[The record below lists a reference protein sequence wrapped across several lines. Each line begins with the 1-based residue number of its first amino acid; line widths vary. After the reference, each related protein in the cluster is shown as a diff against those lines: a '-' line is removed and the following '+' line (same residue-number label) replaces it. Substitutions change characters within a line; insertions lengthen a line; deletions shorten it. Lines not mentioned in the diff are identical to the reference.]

1 MTRNNAYTMQQTANV
16 SPVNNPLFRPEVTAA
31 LGSQWMGSIR
41 LAQPISAWLIAGI
54 ALAVAIALI
63 AFLSLGSMTKK
74 ARVTG
79 ITVPTAGNISIAAPN
94 AGILTHSHVKE
105 GDVVQAGQV
114 LFTLSTQRQNSQ
126 GEITALIAH
135 QLRARQDTLIS
146 EQRLRE
152 SAANDKKIVLQ
163 QRLANL
169 QIESDQIDQEIML
182 AKRRLSLSQQS
193 IDKFQTLQNS
203 GYVSAAQT
211 QQKQEENIDLST
223 RLSNLQ
229 RNKIQLQTTQV
240 SVQSE
245 INTLAN
251 TLATE
256 LAQLN
261 RAKAGLQQEIAE
273 NNNRH
278 SSQIVAPQAGMVTA
292 ITNQTG
298 QNINGGQ
305 VLATII
311 PTVEIS
317 NANNLQNA
325 QNQQALEVHLYAPSK
340 TAGFV
345 SAGQQVLIRYNAY
358 PYQKFGLQAGT
369 VIDVSKTPFAPNEL
383 PQHLASTILSNAQ
396 QNILGFNSNEALY
409 RIKVQLKQQ
418 SINTYGKAHAIKPG
432 MTLEA
437 DVVQDRRKIWEWIIE
452 PVLAVT
458 RSAAP

>member
-1 MTRNNAYTMQQTANV
+1 
-16 SPVNNPLFRPEVTAA
+16 
-31 LGSQWMGSIR
+31 
-41 LAQPISAWLIAGI
+41 
-54 ALAVAIALI
+54 
-63 AFLSLGSMTKK
+63 
-74 ARVTG
+74 
-79 ITVPTAGNISIAAPN
+79 
-94 AGILTHSHVKE
+94 
-105 GDVVQAGQV
+105 
-114 LFTLSTQRQNSQ
+114 
-126 GEITALIAH
+126 
-135 QLRARQDTLIS
+135 
-146 EQRLRE
+146 
-152 SAANDKKIVLQ
+152 
-163 QRLANL
+163 
-169 QIESDQIDQEIML
+169 ML

-278 SSQIVAPQAGMVTA
+278 SSQITAPQAGMVTA

-311 PTVEIS
+311 PTVETS
-317 NANNLQNA
+317 NANNEQG
-325 QNQQALEVHLYAPSK
+325 QQALEVHLYAPSK

-383 PQHLASTILSNAQ
+383 PQNLASTILSNAQ
-396 QNILGFNSNEALY
+396 QNILGFNSNEAVY

-418 SINTYGKAHAIKPG
+418 SIKAYGQVQAIKPG

>member
-1 MTRNNAYTMQQTANV
+1 MNNSTSNASSLN
-16 SPVNNPLFRPEVTAA
+16 SPLFRPEVTAA
-31 LGSQWMGSIR
+31 LGSQWMGAIR
-41 LAQPISAWLIAGI
+41 LAQPISAWLIAGV
-54 ALAVAIALI
+54 ALFVAAALI

-94 AGILTHSHVKE
+94 AGVLVQSHVKE
-105 GDVVQAGQV
+105 GDVVQTGQV

-135 QLRARQDTLIS
+135 QLRARQDALIA

-152 SAANDKKIVLQ
+152 SAMQEKKLALQ
-163 QRLANL
+163 QRLTNL
-169 QIESDQIDQEIML
+169 QSESDQIDQEINL

-193 IDKFQTLQNS
+193 VDKFQTLQNS
-203 GYVSAAQT
+203 GYVSSAQT
-211 QQKQEENIDLST
+211 QQKLEENIDLST

-229 RNKIQLQTTQV
+229 RIKMQLQANQV
-240 SVQSE
+240 NLQAE
-245 INTLAN
+245 INALAN
-251 TLATE
+251 SLATE

-261 RAKAGLQQEIAE
+261 RAKAALQQEIAE

-278 SSQIVAPQAGMVTA
+278 SSQIVAPQAGMLTA

-311 PTVEIS
+311 PAMDAS
-317 NANNLQNA
+317 NMKD
-325 QNQQALEVHLYAPSK
+325 QQVLEVHLYAPSK

-358 PYQKFGLQAGT
+358 PYQKFGLQAGM

-409 RIKVQLKQQ
+409 RIKVQLKKQ
-418 SINTYGKAHAIKPG
+418 SILAYGQAQAIKPG

-458 RSAAP
+458 RSAEP

>member
-1 MTRNNAYTMQQTANV
+1 MMARKNSTTYKSTTSA
-16 SPVNNPLFRPEVTAA
+16 SCVNSPLFRPEVTAA
-31 LGSQWMGSIR
+31 LGSQWMGAIR
-41 LAQPISAWLIAGI
+41 LAQPISAWLIAGV
-54 ALAVAIALI
+54 ALFVAAALI

-79 ITVPTAGNISIAAPN
+79 ITVPTAGNITIAAPN
-94 AGILTHSHVKE
+94 AGILMQSHVKE

-135 QLRARQDTLIS
+135 QLRARQDALIA

-152 SAANDKKIVLQ
+152 SAMQEKKLALQ
-163 QRLANL
+163 QRLTNL
-169 QIESDQIDQEIML
+169 QSESDQIDQEINL

-193 IDKFQTLQNS
+193 VDKFQTLQNS
-203 GYVSAAQT
+203 GYVSSAQT
-211 QQKQEENIDLST
+211 QQKLEENIDLSS

-229 RNKIQLQTTQV
+229 RIKMQLQANQV
-240 SVQSE
+240 NLQAE

-251 TLATE
+251 SLATE
-256 LAQLN
+256 LAQLT
-261 RAKAGLQQEIAE
+261 RAKAALQQEIAE

-278 SSQIVAPQAGMVTA
+278 SSQIVAPQAGMLTA

-311 PTVEIS
+311 PAMG
-317 NANNLQNA
+317 ANNMKD
-325 QNQQALEVHLYAPSK
+325 QQALEVHLYAPSK

-369 VIDVSKTPFAPNEL
+369 VMDVSKTPFAPNEL

-418 SINTYGKAHAIKPG
+418 SILAYGQAQAIKPG

-458 RSAAP
+458 KSAAP

>member
-1 MTRNNAYTMQQTANV
+1 MMIAQQSTTSTTV
-16 SPVNNPLFRPEVTAA
+16 STDNSPLFRSEVTAA
-31 LGSQWMGSIR
+31 LGSNWMGAIR
-41 LAQPISAWLIAGI
+41 LAQPISAWLIASV
-54 ALAVAIALI
+54 ALILAFALI

-79 ITVPTAGNISIAAPN
+79 ITVPTAGNISVAAPN
-94 AGILTHSHVKE
+94 PGVLTQSHIKE
-105 GDVVQAGQV
+105 GDLVQAGQV

-126 GEITALIAH
+126 GEITALIAN
-135 QLRARQDTLIS
+135 QLRSRQDTLTT

-152 SAANDKKIVLQ
+152 SATQERKQALQ
-163 QRLANL
+163 QRLANF
-169 QIESDQIDQEIML
+169 QIESEQIDQEIQL
-182 AKRRLSLSQQS
+182 AKRRLNLSQQS

-211 QQKQEENIDLST
+211 QQKIEENIDLST
-223 RLSNLQ
+223 RLSSLQ
-229 RNKIQLQTTQV
+229 RNKMQLQANQV
-240 SVQSE
+240 NVQAE
-245 INTLAN
+245 MNTLAN
-251 TLATE
+251 SLATE

-305 VLATII
+305 VLATLI
-311 PTVEIS
+311 PTVDTNDS
-317 NANNLQNA
+317 KD
-325 QNQQALEVHLYAPSK
+325 QQALEVHLYAPSK

-345 SAGQQVLIRYNAY
+345 SSGQQVLIRYNAY
-358 PYQKFGLQAGT
+358 PYQKFGLQVGT
-369 VIDVSKTPFAPNEL
+369 VMDVSKTPFAPSEL

-418 SINTYGKAHAIKPG
+418 TINAYGQAQTIKPG
-432 MTLEA
+432 MTLDA
-437 DVVQDRRKIWEWIIE
+437 DVVQDKRKIWEWIIE

-458 RSAAP
+458 KTTAL

>member
-1 MTRNNAYTMQQTANV
+1 MTGYMSNSTANA
-16 SPVNNPLFRPEVTAA
+16 SPLNSPLFRPEVTAA
-31 LGSQWMGSIR
+31 LGSQWMGAIR
-41 LAQPISAWLIAGI
+41 LAQPISAWLIAGV
-54 ALAVAIALI
+54 ALFVAAALI

-94 AGILTHSHVKE
+94 AGILIQSHVKE

-135 QLRARQDTLIS
+135 QLRARQDALIA

-152 SAANDKKIVLQ
+152 SAMQEKKLALQ
-163 QRLANL
+163 QRLTNL
-169 QIESDQIDQEIML
+169 QSESDQIDQEINL
-182 AKRRLSLSQQS
+182 AKRRLNLSQQS
-193 IDKFQTLQNS
+193 VDKFQTLQNS
-203 GYVSAAQT
+203 GYVSSAQT
-211 QQKQEENIDLST
+211 QQKLEENIDLST

-229 RNKIQLQTTQV
+229 RIKMQLQANQV
-240 SVQSE
+240 NLQAE

-251 TLATE
+251 SLATE

-261 RAKAGLQQEIAE
+261 RAKAALQQEIAE

-278 SSQIVAPQAGMVTA
+278 SSQIVAPQAGMLTA

-311 PTVEIS
+311 PAMG
-317 NANNLQNA
+317 ANNFKD
-325 QNQQALEVHLYAPSK
+325 QQALEVHLYAPSK

-369 VIDVSKTPFAPNEL
+369 VMDVSNTPFAPNEL

-418 SINTYGKAHAIKPG
+418 SILAYGQAQAIKPG

>member
-1 MTRNNAYTMQQTANV
+1 MNV
-16 SPVNNPLFRPEVTAA
+16 PSDTDGVKSTSMNSPLFRSEVTAA
-31 LGSQWMGSIR
+31 LGSNWMGAIR
-41 LAQPISAWLIAGI
+41 LAQPISAWLIASVALMI
-54 ALAVAIALI
+54 ACALI
-63 AFLSLGSMTKK
+63 AFLTVGNMTKK

-94 AGILTHSHVKE
+94 AGVLIQSHVNE
-105 GDVVQAGQV
+105 GETVKVGQV

-126 GEITALIAH
+126 GEITALIAN
-135 QLRARQDTLIS
+135 QLRARQDTLMT

-152 SAANDKKIVLQ
+152 SATQEKKLALQ

-169 QIESDQIDQEIML
+169 QVESDQIDQEIQL
-182 AKRRLSLSQQS
+182 AKRRLNLSQQS

-211 QQKQEENIDLST
+211 QQKIEENIDLST

-229 RNKIQLQTTQV
+229 RTKTQLQANQANL
-240 SVQSE
+240 QAD

-251 TLATE
+251 NLATE
-256 LAQLN
+256 LTQIT
-261 RAKAGLQQEIAE
+261 RAKAALQQEIAE

-298 QNINGGQ
+298 QTINGGQ
-305 VLATII
+305 VLATLI
-311 PTVEIS
+311 PMSDTQSEKD
-317 NANNLQNA
+317 
-325 QNQQALEVHLYAPSK
+325 QQTLEVHLYAPSK

-369 VIDVSKTPFAPNEL
+369 VIDVSQTPFAPNEL

-418 SINTYGKAHAIKPG
+418 TINAYGQAQTIKPG

-437 DVVQDRRKIWEWIIE
+437 DVVQDKRKIWEWIIE

-458 RSAAP
+458 RTAAP

>member
-1 MTRNNAYTMQQTANV
+1 MNNSTANANSV
-16 SPVNNPLFRPEVTAA
+16 SSPLFRPEVTAA
-31 LGSQWMGSIR
+31 LGSQWMGAIR
-41 LAQPISAWLIAGI
+41 LAQPISASLIAGV
-54 ALAVAIALI
+54 ALLVAIALI

-79 ITVPTAGNISIAAPN
+79 ITVPTSGNISIAAPN
-94 AGILTHSHVKE
+94 AGILMQSHVKE
-105 GDVVQAGQV
+105 GDAVQAGQV

-126 GEITALIAH
+126 GEITALIAL

-152 SAANDKKIVLQ
+152 TATNDKKNALK

-169 QIESDQIDQEIML
+169 QTESDQIDQEITL

-229 RNKIQLQTTQV
+229 RNKIQLQTSQV

-278 SSQIVAPQAGMVTA
+278 SSQITAPQAGMVTA

-311 PTVEIS
+311 PTVQTS
-317 NANNLQNA
+317 NANNTQNA
-325 QNQQALEVHLYAPSK
+325 QDQQALEVHLYAPSK

-418 SINTYGKAHAIKPG
+418 SINAYGQVQAIKPG

>member
-1 MTRNNAYTMQQTANV
+1 MASKNERAAQHSTANV
-16 SPVNNPLFRPEVTAA
+16 SSVTSPLFRPEVTAA
-31 LGSQWMGSIR
+31 LGSQWMGAIR
-41 LAQPISAWLIAGI
+41 LAQPISAWLIAGV
-54 ALAVAIALI
+54 ALFVAAALI

-74 ARVTG
+74 ARITG

-94 AGILTHSHVKE
+94 AGILVQSHVKE

-135 QLRARQDTLIS
+135 QLRARHDTLIA

-152 SAANDKKIVLQ
+152 TAMQEKKLALQ
-163 QRLANL
+163 QRLINL
-169 QIESDQIDQEIML
+169 QSESDQIDQEINL
-182 AKRRLSLSQQS
+182 AKRRLNLSQQS
-193 IDKFQTLQNS
+193 VDNFQTLQNS
-203 GYVSAAQT
+203 GYVSSAQT
-211 QQKQEENIDLST
+211 QQKLEENIDLST

-229 RNKIQLQTTQV
+229 RIKMQVQANQVNLQA
-240 SVQSE
+240 E

-251 TLATE
+251 SLATE
-256 LAQLN
+256 LAQLS
-261 RAKAGLQQEIAE
+261 RAKAALQQEIAE

-278 SSQIVAPQAGMVTA
+278 SSQIVAPQAGMLTA

-311 PTVEIS
+311 PAMD
-317 NANNLQNA
+317 ANNTKD
-325 QNQQALEVHLYAPSK
+325 QQALEVHLYAPSK

-369 VIDVSKTPFAPNEL
+369 VMDVSKTPFAPNEL

-418 SINTYGKAHAIKPG
+418 SILAYGQAQAIKPG

>member
-1 MTRNNAYTMQQTANV
+1 MTAQPPTVEPKANTV
-16 SPVNNPLFRPEVTAA
+16 ESPLFRSEVTAA
-31 LGSQWMGSIR
+31 LGGNWMGAIR
-41 LAQPISAWLIAGI
+41 LAQPLSSWLVASI
-54 ALAVAIALI
+54 ALTVAIALI
-63 AFLSLGSMTKK
+63 AFLSLGSITKK

-79 ITVPTAGNISIAAPN
+79 VTVPSAGNISVAAPN
-94 AGILTHSHVKE
+94 AGVLTQSHIKE
-105 GDVVQAGQV
+105 GDIVQAGQV

-126 GEITALIAH
+126 GEITALIAN
-135 QLRARQDTLIS
+135 QLRSRQDTLRM

-152 SAANDKKIVLQ
+152 SATQERKLVLQ

-169 QIESDQIDQEIML
+169 RIESEQIDQEIQL
-182 AKRRLSLSQQS
+182 AKRRLNLSQQS

-211 QQKQEENIDLST
+211 QQKIEENIDLST
-223 RLSNLQ
+223 RLSSLQ
-229 RNKIQLQTTQV
+229 RNKIQLQANQV
-240 SVQSE
+240 SVQAE

-261 RAKAGLQQEIAE
+261 RVKAALLQEIAE
-273 NNNRH
+273 NSNRH

-305 VLATII
+305 VLATLI
-311 PTVEIS
+311 PVLDS
-317 NANNLQNA
+317 KGLADG
-325 QNQQALEVHLYAPSK
+325 QALEVHLYAPSK

-409 RIKVQLKQQ
+409 RIKVQLKHQT
-418 SINTYGKAHAIKPG
+418 INAYGQAQTIKPG

-437 DVVQDRRKIWEWIIE
+437 DVVQDKRKIWEWIIE

-458 RSAAP
+458 KTAEL

>member
-1 MTRNNAYTMQQTANV
+1 MNKSTAN
-16 SPVNNPLFRPEVTAA
+16 SNTVNSPLFRPEVTAA
-31 LGSQWMGSIR
+31 LGSQWMGAIR
-41 LAQPISAWLIAGI
+41 LAQPISAWLIAGV
-54 ALAVAIALI
+54 ALFVAAALI
-63 AFLSLGSMTKK
+63 AFLSLGSITKK

-79 ITVPTAGNISIAAPN
+79 ITVPTGGNISIAAPN
-94 AGILTHSHVKE
+94 AGVLVQSHVKE

-126 GEITALIAH
+126 GEITALIAN
-135 QLRARQDTLIS
+135 QLRARQDTLIA

-152 SAANDKKIVLQ
+152 TAMQEKKLALQ
-163 QRLANL
+163 QRLTNL
-169 QIESDQIDQEIML
+169 QSESDQIDQEINL
-182 AKRRLSLSQQS
+182 AKRRLNLSQQS
-193 IDKFQTLQNS
+193 VDKFQTLQNS
-203 GYVSAAQT
+203 GYVSSAQT
-211 QQKQEENIDLST
+211 QQKLEENIDLST

-229 RNKIQLQTTQV
+229 RIKMQLQANQV
-240 SVQSE
+240 NLQAE
-245 INTLAN
+245 ISTLAN
-251 TLATE
+251 SLATE
-256 LAQLN
+256 LAQLA
-261 RAKAGLQQEIAE
+261 RVKAALQQEIAE

-278 SSQIVAPQAGMVTA
+278 SSQIVAPQAGMLTA

-311 PTVEIS
+311 PAMGAS
-317 NANNLQNA
+317 NLKD
-325 QNQQALEVHLYAPSK
+325 QQALEVHLYAPSK

-369 VIDVSKTPFAPNEL
+369 VMDVSKTPFAPNEL

-409 RIKVQLKQQ
+409 RIKVRLKQQ
-418 SINTYGKAHAIKPG
+418 SILAYGQAQAIKPG

>member
-1 MTRNNAYTMQQTANV
+1 MNDSTANV
-16 SPVNNPLFRPEVTAA
+16 SKADSPLFRPEVTAA
-31 LGSQWMGSIR
+31 LGSQWMGAIR
-41 LAQPISAWLIAGI
+41 LAQPISAWLIA
-54 ALAVAIALI
+54 AVAIFVAAALI

-94 AGILTHSHVKE
+94 AGILMQSHVKE

-135 QLRARQDTLIS
+135 QLRARQDTLIA

-152 SAANDKKIVLQ
+152 TAMQEKKLALQ
-163 QRLANL
+163 QRLTNL
-169 QIESDQIDQEIML
+169 QSESDQIDQEINL

-193 IDKFQTLQNS
+193 VDKFQTLQNS
-203 GYVSAAQT
+203 GYVSSAQT
-211 QQKQEENIDLST
+211 QQKLEENIDLST

-229 RNKIQLQTTQV
+229 RIKMQLQANQV
-240 SVQSE
+240 NLQAE
-245 INTLAN
+245 INALAN
-251 TLATE
+251 SLATE

-261 RAKAGLQQEIAE
+261 RAKAALQQEIAE

-278 SSQIVAPQAGMVTA
+278 SSQIVAPQAGMLTA

-311 PTVEIS
+311 PAMG
-317 NANNLQNA
+317 ANNMKD
-325 QNQQALEVHLYAPSK
+325 QQALEVHLYAPSK

-358 PYQKFGLQAGT
+358 PYQKFGLQTGT
-369 VIDVSKTPFAPNEL
+369 VMDVSKTPFAPNEL

-418 SINTYGKAHAIKPG
+418 SILAYGHTQAIKPG

>member
-1 MTRNNAYTMQQTANV
+1 MSFKENTEPSSEVCRGDT
-16 SPVNNPLFRPEVTAA
+16 SPLFRPEVTAA
-31 LGSQWMGSIR
+31 LGSQWMGAIR
-41 LAQPISAWLIAGI
+41 LAQPISAWLIAGV
-54 ALAVAIALI
+54 AMLVAIALI
-63 AFLSLGSMTKK
+63 TFLSFGSMTKK

-94 AGILTHSHVKE
+94 AGILMQSHVKE
-105 GDVVQAGQV
+105 GEVVQIGQV

-152 SAANDKKIVLQ
+152 SATNDKKIALQ
-163 QRLANL
+163 QRLTNL
-169 QIESDQIDQEIML
+169 QIESDQIDQEIAL

-193 IDKFQTLQNS
+193 IEKFQTLQNS

-211 QQKQEENIDLST
+211 QQKQEENIDLAT

-229 RNKIQLQTTQV
+229 RNKTQLQASQV
-240 SVQSE
+240 NLQSE

-256 LAQLN
+256 LAQLA

-278 SSQIVAPQAGMVTA
+278 SSQIIAPQAGMVTA

-305 VLATII
+305 VLATLI
-311 PTVEIS
+311 PAVD
-317 NANNLQNA
+317 ANNMTSA
-325 QNQQALEVHLYAPSK
+325 QDQQALEVHLYAPSK

-358 PYQKFGLQAGT
+358 PYQKFGLQSGT

-418 SINTYGKAHAIKPG
+418 SINAYGKAQAIKPG

>member
-1 MTRNNAYTMQQTANV
+1 MSFKENTEPSSAVCGGDT
-16 SPVNNPLFRPEVTAA
+16 SPLFRPEVTAA
-31 LGSQWMGSIR
+31 LGSQWMGAIR
-41 LAQPISAWLIAGI
+41 LAQPISAWLIAGV
-54 ALAVAIALI
+54 AMLVAIALI
-63 AFLSLGSMTKK
+63 AFLSFGSMTKK

-94 AGILTHSHVKE
+94 AGILMQSHVKE
-105 GDVVQAGQV
+105 GEVVQAGQV

-152 SAANDKKIVLQ
+152 TATNDKKIALQ

-169 QIESDQIDQEIML
+169 QIESDQIDQEIAL

-193 IDKFQTLQNS
+193 IEKFQTLQNS

-211 QQKQEENIDLST
+211 QQKQEENIDLAT

-229 RNKIQLQTTQV
+229 RNKTQLQASQV
-240 SVQSE
+240 NLQSE

-256 LAQLN
+256 LAQLA
-261 RAKAGLQQEIAE
+261 RARAGLQQEIAE
-273 NNNRH
+273 NNNRQ
-278 SSQIVAPQAGMVTA
+278 SSQIIAPQAGMITA

-305 VLATII
+305 VLATLI
-311 PTVEIS
+311 PTMDAKGDKE
-317 NANNLQNA
+317 
-325 QNQQALEVHLYAPSK
+325 QQALEVHLYAPSK

-358 PYQKFGLQAGT
+358 PYQKFGLQSGT

-418 SINTYGKAHAIKPG
+418 SINAYGKAQAIKPG

>member
-1 MTRNNAYTMQQTANV
+1 MILSNDRQTSHIDINEKLDN
-16 SPVNNPLFRPEVTAA
+16 SPLFRPEVTAA
-31 LGSQWMGSIR
+31 LGSQWMGAIR
-41 LAQPISAWLIAGI
+41 LAQPISAWLIVGV
-54 ALAVAIALI
+54 AVLVSVALI
-63 AFLSLGSMTKK
+63 AFISLGTMSKK

-79 ITVPTAGNISIAAPN
+79 ITVPTAGNLSIAAPN
-94 AGILTHSHVKE
+94 AGVLIQSHVKE

-135 QLRARQDTLIS
+135 QLRARQDTLIA

-152 SAANDKKIVLQ
+152 TAMQEKKLALQ
-163 QRLANL
+163 QRLISL
-169 QIESDQIDQEIML
+169 QSESDQIDQEINL
-182 AKRRLSLSQQS
+182 AKRRLNLSQQS
-193 IDKFQTLQNS
+193 VDQFQILQNS
-203 GYVSAAQT
+203 GYVSSAQT
-211 QQKQEENIDLST
+211 QQKVEENIDLST

-229 RNKIQLQTTQV
+229 RAKMQLQANQV
-240 SVQSE
+240 NLQTE

-251 TLATE
+251 SLATE
-256 LAQLN
+256 LAQLA
-261 RAKAGLQQEIAE
+261 RAKAALQQEIAE

-278 SSQIVAPQAGMVTA
+278 SSQIVAPQSGMLTA

-298 QNINGGQ
+298 QNISGGQ

-311 PTVEIS
+311 PEMDANKVSTV
-317 NANNLQNA
+317 
-325 QNQQALEVHLYAPSK
+325 NQQHALEVHLYAPSK
-340 TAGFV
+340 TTGFV
-345 SAGQQVLIRYNAY
+345 SAGQQVLIRYHAY

-369 VIDVSKTPFAPNEL
+369 VLDVSKTPFAPNEL

-396 QNILGFNSNEALY
+396 QSILGFNGNEALY

-418 SINTYGKAHAIKPG
+418 SIFVYGQAQSIKPG

-458 RSAAP
+458 KTASQ

>member
-1 MTRNNAYTMQQTANV
+1 
-16 SPVNNPLFRPEVTAA
+16 
-31 LGSQWMGSIR
+31 
-41 LAQPISAWLIAGI
+41 
-54 ALAVAIALI
+54 
-63 AFLSLGSMTKK
+63 MTKK

-94 AGILTHSHVKE
+94 AGILIQSHVRE
-105 GDVVQAGQV
+105 GDLVQAGQV

-135 QLRARQDTLIS
+135 QLRARQDTLIA

-152 SAANDKKIVLQ
+152 TAMQEKKLALQ
-163 QRLANL
+163 QRLTNL
-169 QIESDQIDQEIML
+169 QSESDQIDQEINL

-193 IDKFQTLQNS
+193 VDKFQTLQNS
-203 GYVSAAQT
+203 GYVSSAQT
-211 QQKQEENIDLST
+211 QQKLEENIDLST

-229 RNKIQLQTTQV
+229 RIKMQLQANQV
-240 SVQSE
+240 NLQAE

-251 TLATE
+251 SLATE
-256 LAQLN
+256 LAQLS
-261 RAKAGLQQEIAE
+261 RVKAALQQEIAE

-278 SSQIVAPQAGMVTA
+278 SSQIVAPQAGMLTA

-311 PTVEIS
+311 PAIGE
-317 NANNLQNA
+317 NNMKD
-325 QNQQALEVHLYAPSK
+325 QQVLEVHLYAPSK
-340 TAGFV
+340 TTGFV

-418 SINTYGKAHAIKPG
+418 SILAYGQAHAIKPG

-437 DVVQDRRKIWEWIIE
+437 DVVQHRRKIWEWIIE

-458 RSAAP
+458 RSASP